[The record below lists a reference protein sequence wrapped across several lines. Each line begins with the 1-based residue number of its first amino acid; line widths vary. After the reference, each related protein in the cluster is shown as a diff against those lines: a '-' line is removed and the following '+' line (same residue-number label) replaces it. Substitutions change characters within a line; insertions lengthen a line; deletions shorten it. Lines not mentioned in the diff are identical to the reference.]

1 VTINAWMTVSVVGER
16 FIIVADCNHRLKAE
30 EERNRLEGMIDEVRK
45 ERDLIQQDSEEL
57 KVQLHLAEDR
67 LDANQN
73 QLQEITHK
81 LKEGL

>member
-1 VTINAWMTVSVVGER
+1 MKVSVMGEW
-16 FIIVADCNHRLKAE
+16 FIIVADCECRLKAE
-30 EERNRLEGMIDEVRK
+30 EERNRLEGMIEEVRK
-45 ERDLIQQDSEEL
+45 ERDVIQQDCEEL

-67 LDANQN
+67 LDVNQN

>member
-1 VTINAWMTVSVVGER
+1 MKVNVVGEW
-16 FIIVADCNHRLKAE
+16 FIIVADCDRRLKAE
-30 EERNRLEGMIDEVRK
+30 EERNRLEGMIAEVRK
-45 ERDLIQQDSEEL
+45 ERDVMQQESEEL

-67 LDANQN
+67 LDVNQN

>member
-1 VTINAWMTVSVVGER
+1 M
-16 FIIVADCNHRLKAE
+16 ADCNCRLKAE
-30 EERNRLEGMIDEVRK
+30 EERNRLEGMIGEVRK
-45 ERDLIQQDSEEL
+45 ERDVIQQESEEL
-57 KVQLHLAEDR
+57 KVQLHLTEDR

>member
-1 VTINAWMTVSVVGER
+1 MAINVWMTVSVVGEWL
-16 FIIVADCNHRLKAE
+16 IIVADCTHRLKAE

-45 ERDLIQQDSEEL
+45 ERDVIQQECEEL

>member
-1 VTINAWMTVSVVGER
+1 MKVSVVGEWC
-16 FIIVADCNHRLKAE
+16 IIVADCNCRLRTE

-45 ERDLIQQDSEEL
+45 ERDVIQQECEEL

-67 LDANQN
+67 LDASQN

>member
-1 VTINAWMTVSVVGER
+1 MTVSVVGEW

-30 EERNRLEGMIDEVRK
+30 EESNRLEGKIDEVRK
-45 ERDLIQQDSEEL
+45 ERDVMQQECEEL
-57 KVQLHLAEDR
+57 KVQLHLAENR

-73 QLQEITHK
+73 QLQETTHK

>member
-1 VTINAWMTVSVVGER
+1 MAINVWMTVTVVGEW

-45 ERDLIQQDSEEL
+45 ERDVIQQECEEL

-73 QLQEITHK
+73 QLQEVTHK

>member
-1 VTINAWMTVSVVGER
+1 MDDSVVGEW

-30 EERNRLEGMIDEVRK
+30 EERNRLDGMIDEVRK
-45 ERDLIQQDSEEL
+45 ERDVIQQECEEL
-57 KVQLHLAEDR
+57 KLQLHLSEDR